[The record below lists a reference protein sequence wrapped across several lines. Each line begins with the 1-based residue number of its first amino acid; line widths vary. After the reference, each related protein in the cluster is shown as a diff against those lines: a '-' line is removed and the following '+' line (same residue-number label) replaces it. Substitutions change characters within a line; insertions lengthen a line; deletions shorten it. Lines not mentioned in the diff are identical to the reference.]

1 VETEK
6 TRLVFFS
13 KGDNKFIG
21 EIMEKLGGQFEIR
34 LITISSAAE
43 YRLMEQWMEW
53 AEVCWFEWCDE
64 LIAYGSNLELAEKR
78 KILCRLH
85 SYEAFSNYPSRV
97 NWNRVDKLI
106 FVSEDIRKYVI
117 EHFKIQKE
125 ITAVI
130 PNGVDMEKTNYS
142 QKKPGFNIAYVGYIN
157 FKKGPMLLLHTF
169 KAIFDADNR
178 YRLYIAGSYQEPRY
192 YLYFNQMLK
201 EFGMENNLFFQ
212 GWQAN
217 IDSWLENKDYII
229 CSSVLESQNMSVM
242 QAMAKGI
249 KPVIHNFVG
258 ARSIYPQKYI
268 WNTIGQAVNMVTES
282 NYSSEEY
289 RSFIQQ
295 NYSFDQQILKIRNM
309 LAGVTANPKN
319 AI

>member
-1 VETEK
+1 MEAEK

-13 KGDNKFIG
+13 KGDNKFIS
-21 EIMEKLGGQFEIR
+21 EIIQKLGDQFEIR

-64 LIAYGSNLELAEKR
+64 LIAYGSKLELAEKR

-85 SYEAFSNYPSRV
+85 SYEAFSNYPSKV
-97 NWNRVDKLI
+97 NWNRVDKLV

-117 EHFKIQKE
+117 EHFKIRKD

-142 QKKPGFNIAYVGYIN
+142 QKKPGFNVAYVGYIN

-178 YRLYIAGSYQEPRY
+178 YRFYIAGSYQEPRY

-258 ARSIYPQKYI
+258 ARSIYPEKYI

-319 AI
+319 AT